1 MKKRIATLLLIIP
14 IGIVDLLKLPMIII
28 YWMFTGEYLSSN
40 LQDLVEKN
48 M

>member
-14 IGIVDLLKLPMIII
+14 IGIVDLLKLPITII